1 MSLNRNDI
9 KVELYRLID
18 LGEITGG
25 EASKIFA
32 KSYEN
37 QQLNQDIMVGVDES
51 AADWVQQTRL
61 ELGF

>member
-1 MSLNRNDI
+1 MSFLF
-9 KVELYRLID
+9 KLISTSD
-18 LGEITGG
+18 RDWET
-25 EASKIFA
+25 SKIFA